1 MFVCV
6 RDERVSS
13 IKEFELNFS
22 TLDEL
27 NIFLGG
33 IVCGSGYSYPG
44 MCKRV
49 EIPFSTRVALGQSKK
64 KQDNSTLVN

>member
-64 KQDNSTLVN
+64 QDNSTLVN